1 MCGGVPCLWA
11 TALLEASPYPLCL
24 FTFNGH
30 LITCNPAA
38 RQVFGKTIWLQSD
51 IFGMGERERR
61 GLNLDEIPAWGGSFR
76 IESTE
81 RRSAY
86 KSMMDAL
93 AEPKSSYEVD
103 LPIRNKAEDG
113 TETSWYCRVL
123 AQRHTDPVTAQPI
136 IMVSHQ
142 DVTALRNVEAEL
154 GRIQMNEETNKGL
167 MAHDSDVAGSLLT
180 LLGQDWDFLRDTTQ
194 KNMQLSKDVES
205 SGDTLVSATDMHMR
219 LASGHM
225 APESLNL
232 GCNKLSALRTV
243 LQKADEWC
251 FDVFEL
257 ERETDGVPLQVRGE
271 LQHTTT
277 HCNTQVRWELS
288 HSDLCIHI

>member
-1 MCGGVPCLWA
+1 
-11 TALLEASPYPLCL
+11 L

-61 GLNLDEIPAWGGSFR
+61 GLNLDEIPAWGASFR
-76 IESTE
+76 IHRTLERTERLCIERTE

-86 KSMMDAL
+86 ESMMDAL

-194 KNMQLSKDVES
+194 KNVQLDNAVEC
-205 SGDTLVSATDMHMR
+205 SGDTLVSAADMHLR
-219 LASGHM
+219 LASGQM

-257 ERETDGVPLQVRGE
+257 ERETDGVPLQV
-271 LQHTTT
+271 L
-277 HCNTQVRWELS
+277 CALS
-288 HSDLCIHI
+288 HSKLCVHI